1 VRENRPPP
9 PESEDYPPPD
19 ESEDFWDEAMEAEW
33 WRMRI
38 RNARQER
45 QLQERHDAF
54 IGPRMPPPSP
64 AVRAQLSRALQAKLP
79 LPPREDG
86 MAYMWSGHNFTVEG
100 MMSGALPPDHEDRM
114 RRYLGDITA
123 IVNETVV
130 DDEKAGFLMKTI
142 SDALGCMAD
151 LGRIDGEYGPSYVL
165 RYDAALRKKGGDGR
179 AAQNKAEA
187 LAKWDGEPKR
197 LWEVNQ
203 RDLPPKRRMTSE
215 EVRKLI
221 LDEAEEFCPAT
232 EPSTAISDDGEK
244 RRACRTR
251 GGAKITPSRLVR

>member
-1 VRENRPPP
+1 MRQSQPPP
-9 PESEDYPPPD
+9 PKSEDYPPQ
-19 ESEDFWDEAMEAEW
+19 SEDFWDEAMEAEW
-33 WRMRI
+33 WRRRI
-38 RNARQER
+38 RNARQGQE
-45 QLQERHDAF
+45 LQERHDAF
-54 IGPRMPPPSP
+54 IGPRMPP
-64 AVRAQLSRALQAKLP
+64 LSP

-86 MAYMWSGHNFTVEG
+86 MAYMWSGYSFMVAG
-100 MMSGALPPDHEDRM
+100 MRSGALPPDHEDRM
-114 RRYLGDITA
+114 RRYLGDIA
-123 IVNETVV
+123 AVVNETVV

-165 RYDAALRKKGGDGR
+165 RYDAALRKKGGDDR

-203 RDLPPKRRMTSE
+203 RDRPPERRATSE

-221 LDEAEEFCPAT
+221 LDEAEEFIKNKRGRLRGRL
-232 EPSTAISDDGEK
+232 PSDGTVDGHI
-244 RRACRTR
+244 RRWRKEAGMSNERR
-251 GGAKITPSRLVR
+251 R